1 MLDSVLNIVAN
12 KIYVYCLIKHTI
24 ILLLLFLSKK
34 ENKKIKNPKAKLK
47 NKTCKDKYKK
57 RH

>member
-34 ENKKIKNPKAKLK
+34 RKQENKKPKAKI
-47 NKTCKDKYKK
+47 KK
-57 RH
+57 QNM